1 MMKPQSPTLG
11 SSPEDVGGEHLLA
24 PAQTAEIG
32 PALGFID
39 AGENVLLAGDDG
51 EVPVDLGGDTGE
63 EELDVAGVGHQ
74 HRPRPH
80 DPSAADEYGP
90 PGVDAPN
97 IVSVVP
103 DGLHAVEVGDLEGLV
118 ELLVGGGDRL
128 DVGRCR
134 HGAPPVRAATTAA
147 ATRTASALAR
157 ASCTRTPHAPAAAA
171 RAETAAV
178 ASSRSTTGRGSSSS
192 ASNLPRND
200 LRLAP
205 TSTGRPRESSLSRWA
220 SSAQLC
226 SAVLANPMPGSTM
239 TCSID
244 TPAATTAS
252 IRAASSSCTS
262 RTTSP

>member
-1 MMKPQSPTLG
+1 MEPQSPTLT
-11 SSPEDVGGEHLLA
+11 SPPEDVGREHLLA
-24 PAQTAEIG
+24 AAQTAQIR
-32 PALGFID
+32 PALGFLD
-39 AGENVLLAGDDG
+39 AGEDVLLAGDDG
-51 EVPVDLGGDTGE
+51 EVPVDLGGDSGE

-80 DPSAADEYGP
+80 DPRAADEYRP
-90 PGVDAPN
+90 TGVNAAN
-97 IVSVVP
+97 IVRVVP

-118 ELLVGGGDRL
+118 ELLVGGGDGL
-128 DVGRCR
+128 DVSRRG

-178 ASSRSTTGRGSSSS
+178 ASSRSTTGRGSSPSVSS
-192 ASNLPRND
+192 VPRND

-205 TSTGRPRESSLSRWA
+205 TSTGRPRESSVSRWA

-226 SAVLANPMPGSTM
+226 SAVLAKPIPGSTM
-239 TCSID
+239 ICSID
-244 TPAATTAS
+244 TPAPTTAS
-252 IRAASSSCTS
+252 MRAASSSCTS
-262 RTTSP
+262 RTTSS